1 MQATVRS
8 FDPAA
13 GSGSVF
19 LDDGTVVGFGPAAFA
34 GSGLRLLR
42 PGQRVAIGCDPGG
55 VIIGLTLATFPLA
68 CPAGPAAQPGTAAG
82 DAAKGAG

>member
-34 GSGLRLLR
+34 ASGLRLLR
-42 PGQRVAIGCDPGG
+42 PGQRVTIGCDSGG
-55 VIIGLTLATFPLA
+55 VITGLTLVTFPLA
-68 CPAGPAAQPGTAAG
+68 CPGARPGTAAG

>member
-55 VIIGLTLATFPLA
+55 AITGLTLATFPLA
-68 CPAGPAAQPGTAAG
+68 GPAGPAAPPGTAAG

>member
-8 FDPAA
+8 FDPATR
-13 GSGSVF
+13 SGSVF
-19 LDDGTVVGFGPAAFA
+19 LDDGTVTAFGPAAFA

-42 PGQRVAIGCDPGG
+42 PGQRVTIGCDAGG
-55 VIIGLTLATFPLA
+55 AIIGLTLATFPLA
-68 CPAGPAAQPGTAAG
+68 GPGAQPGAAAG

>member
-42 PGQRVAIGCDPGG
+42 PGQRVTIGCDPGG
-55 VIIGLTLATFPLA
+55 VIIGLALATFPLA
-68 CPAGPAAQPGTAAG
+68 GPGARPGTAGG
-82 DAAKGAG
+82 DAAPAAG